1 MNKFILIGGAVVL
14 GAGALFFFQSSQEQE
29 QPEMMGEEMI
39 KEMEETME
47 EGGHEMMNGEGT
59 MMDHAVVYSADGYT
73 PKELTIKKGDRVTF
87 RNESVRETW
96 PASAM
101 HPSHTAYPGSSVGKC
116 GTTEESQIFDA
127 CRGLK
132 QGEEWS
138 FVFGESGEW
147 FYHDHLNS
155 SMFGKII
162 VQE

>member
-1 MNKFILIGGAVVL
+1 MNKFILIGGAVIL
-14 GAGALFFFQSSQEQE
+14 GVGALLFLQSSQKQE
-29 QPEMMGEEMI
+29 QPGMMNEGTIKKAEEGAGEMM
-39 KEMEETME
+39 
-47 EGGHEMMNGEGT
+47 GGHEMPMAGE
-59 MMDHAVVYSADGYT
+59 HVVVYSDEGYT

-87 RNESVRETW
+87 RNESARDSW

-101 HPSHTAYPGSSVGKC
+101 HPSHTAYPGSSIGKC
-116 GTTEESQIFDA
+116 GTAEESQIFDA

-138 FVFGESGEW
+138 FVFDEVGTWG
-147 FYHDHLNS
+147 YHNHLNS